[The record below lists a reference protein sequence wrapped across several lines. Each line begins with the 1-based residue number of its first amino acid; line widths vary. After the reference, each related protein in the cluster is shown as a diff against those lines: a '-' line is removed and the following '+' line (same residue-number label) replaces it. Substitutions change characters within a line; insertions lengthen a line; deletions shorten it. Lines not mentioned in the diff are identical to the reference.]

1 VAREAVLGQDRPH
14 VAVVA
19 EVARIARVDVWFS
32 LFELIWGQFADEE
45 APEPGH
51 REISW
56 PKLLVALTIEGA
68 IFRLTRGLI
77 DRGARVA
84 FVRATGSWPGERKP
98 EQT

>member
-1 VAREAVLGQDRPH
+1 MSRVAFTPVSVLGGLLGGL
-14 VAVVA
+14 VA
-19 EVARIARVDVWFS
+19 S
-32 LFELIWGQFADEE
+32 KLFELIWGQFADEE

-84 FVRATGSWPGERKP
+84 FVRATGSWPGEKKP

>member
-1 VAREAVLGQDRPH
+1 MSRVLFAPVGVLGGLLGGL
-14 VAVVA
+14 VAA
-19 EVARIARVDVWFS
+19 K

-56 PKLLVALTIEGA
+56 PKLLVALTMEGA

>member
-1 VAREAVLGQDRPH
+1 MSRVAFTPVSIVSGLLGGLL
-14 VAVVA
+14 AA
-19 EVARIARVDVWFS
+19 K
-32 LFELIWGQFADEE
+32 LFELIWGRFADEE

-84 FVRATGSWPGERKP
+84 FVRATGSWPGEKKP
-98 EQT
+98 EQK

>member
-1 VAREAVLGQDRPH
+1 MSRVAFTPVSILSGLLGGL
-14 VAVVA
+14 
-19 EVARIARVDVWFS
+19 IATK
-32 LFELIWGQFADEE
+32 LFELIWSRFAGEE

-56 PKLLVALTIEGA
+56 PQLLAALTVEGA

-84 FVRATGSWPGERKP
+84 FVRATGSWPGEGKP
-98 EQT
+98 DRT

>member
-1 VAREAVLGQDRPH
+1 MSRVAFTPVSVLGGLLGGL
-14 VAVVA
+14 VATK
-19 EVARIARVDVWFS
+19 

-84 FVRATGSWPGERKP
+84 FVRATGSWPGEKKP

>member
-1 VAREAVLGQDRPH
+1 MSRVAFTPVSIVSGLLGGLL
-14 VAVVA
+14 AA
-19 EVARIARVDVWFS
+19 K

-56 PKLLVALTIEGA
+56 PKLLAALTIEGA
-68 IFRLTRGLI
+68 IFRLTRGVI

-84 FVRATGSWPGERKP
+84 FVRATGSWPGEKKP
-98 EQT
+98 EPK

>member
-1 VAREAVLGQDRPH
+1 MSRVAFTPVSVLGGLLGGL
-14 VAVVA
+14 VATK
-19 EVARIARVDVWFS
+19 

-56 PKLLVALTIEGA
+56 PKLLVALTMEGA

-84 FVRATGSWPGERKP
+84 FVRATGSWPGEKKP

>member
-1 VAREAVLGQDRPH
+1 MSRVAFTPVSVLGGLLGGL
-14 VAVVA
+14 VATK
-19 EVARIARVDVWFS
+19 
-32 LFELIWGQFADEE
+32 LFELIWSQFADEE

-84 FVRATGSWPGERKP
+84 FVRATGSWPGEKKP

>member
-1 VAREAVLGQDRPH
+1 VSRVVFTPVSIVSGLLGGL
-14 VAVVA
+14 
-19 EVARIARVDVWFS
+19 IAAK

-56 PKLLVALTIEGA
+56 PKLLAALTIEGA

-84 FVRATGSWPGERKP
+84 FVRATGAWPGEKKP